1 MHHVVERQMRGQR
14 DEIMGEELGSGTYG
28 LVENPIESLRT
39 CMEYVWQNA
48 DMRQQAMDM
57 LMENEAF
64 TTDVAAALRRGGI
77 NLNAAAAAREQLAEI
92 EADRISLLMQLETA
106 KENEK
111 KFREK
116 AIASLSQKR
125 RDEAERLKKEVDQLS
140 RQREELLE
148 QSRAL
153 STENASRLTE
163 FIAGDVYKR
172 QAEKA
177 CANVRTMGV
186 ALTSCTVPRVGH
198 PSFEI
203 GDDEMEIG
211 MGIHGEPG
219 IRRGKLRP
227 ADEIVEDVYKRQ
239 SAAS

>member
-1 MHHVVERQMRGQR
+1 M
-14 DEIMGEELGSGTYG
+14 
-28 LVENPIESLRT
+28 ENPIESLRN

-77 NLNAAAAAREQLAEI
+77 NLNATAAAREQLAEI

-148 QSRAL
+148 QSPRPQH
-153 STENASRLTE
+153 
-163 FIAGDVYKR
+163 GKR
-172 QAEKA
+172 
-177 CANVRTMGV
+177 
-186 ALTSCTVPRVGH
+186 
-198 PSFEI
+198 F
-203 GDDEMEIG
+203 
-211 MGIHGEPG
+211 
-219 IRRGKLRP
+219 P
-227 ADEIVEDVYKRQ
+227 ADRVYRRANELPKRGGGTAG
-239 SAAS
+239 AAFACGGTHLYPAGTGRATARAYERQRL

>member
-1 MHHVVERQMRGQR
+1 MARFSGTPLVGTGEKIVRTRRRPESMHHVVERQMRGQR

-125 RDEAERLKKEVDQLS
+125 RDEADRLKKEVEQLS
-140 RQREELLE
+140 RQREQLLE

-153 STENASRLTE
+153 STENASRLTD
-163 FIAGDVYKR
+163 FIAGQMSCLSGAGEQRVLLSP
-172 QAEKA
+172 
-177 CANVRTMGV
+177 VMGRAYSQQELAV
-186 ALTSCTVPRVGH
+186 
-198 PSFEI
+198 F
-203 GDDEMEIG
+203 
-211 MGIHGEPG
+211 
-219 IRRGKLRP
+219 
-227 ADEIVEDVYKRQ
+227 
-239 SAAS
+239 